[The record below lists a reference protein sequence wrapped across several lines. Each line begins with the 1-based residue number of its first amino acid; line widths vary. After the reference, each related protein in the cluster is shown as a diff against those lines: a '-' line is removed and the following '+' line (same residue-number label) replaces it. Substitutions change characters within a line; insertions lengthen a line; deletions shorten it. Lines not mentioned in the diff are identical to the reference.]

1 MLQSTIKVTRNQS
14 EGESN
19 QNYENSQQLTQFYF
33 NTVYTSFLITSIS
46 LIHITYSSHITG
58 AAVLRQCALLSIF
71 IITKSASGW
80 PKLVFS
86 VLQSTCLFYKCYF
99 ESNERMRSE
108 ITLENYGFGVVL
120 NHLSIHIHTLEIRE
134 NGCNDLT
141 RAVIKHSA
149 L

>member
-1 MLQSTIKVTRNQS
+1 MLQSMIKVTRNQS

-19 QNYENSQQLTQFYF
+19 QNYDNSQQLTQFYF
-33 NTVYTSFLITSIS
+33 NTIYTSFLRQC
-46 LIHITYSSHITG
+46 HITV
-58 AAVLRQCALLSIF
+58 AAVLRQCSLLSIF

-80 PKLVFS
+80 PKLVLS
-86 VLQSTCLFYKCYF
+86 VLQSTCLFYKCYL

-108 ITLENYGFGVVL
+108 ITLENCGFGVVL
-120 NHLSIHIHTLEIRE
+120 NHLSIHIYTLEIRE

-141 RAVIKHSA
+141 RAVIKQPFENKQA